1 MNSAN
6 MYWIAVESI
15 LNKETY
21 SSITLRFP
29 MYGISDY
36 SKMDL
41 MVFESSIF
49 PRMIT
54 VFDNQVI
61 MPV

>member
-1 MNSAN
+1 

-15 LNKETY
+15 LNKETC

-54 VFDNQVI
+54 VFDNQVT
-61 MPV
+61 MPVR